1 MLFIPPG
8 TSKLTRIHGAFV
20 ADREIKRVVEFLE
33 QQAKPDYDDSITE
46 FETSL
51 ESPEREADAY
61 DEKYDE
67 AVELVTD
74 LKQASISLV
83 QRYMKIGYNRAARII
98 ERMEADGIVGPSD
111 GVKPR
116 KVLARKIPPE

>member
-1 MLFIPPG
+1 M
-8 TSKLTRIHGAFV
+8 
-20 ADREIKRVVEFLE
+20 
-33 QQAKPDYDDSITE
+33 
-46 FETSL
+46 
-51 ESPEREADAY
+51 
-61 DEKYDE
+61 
-67 AVELVTD
+67 ELVTD